1 MSNYRNRKLL
11 DIAHEMPCQADFPH
25 SCFGSVV
32 PSHSNQQIFGRGASY
47 KSHDWA
53 YAAIC
58 SEAHDYIDGRK
69 GGWDK
74 ETKHAEWLRA
84 YIKTQNYLWQNGKVR
99 VA

>member
-1 MSNYRNRKLL
+1 MANYRNRRLL
-11 DIAHEMPCQADFPH
+11 DLAHEMPCQAAFH
-25 SCFGSVV
+25 HLCSGSSV
-32 PSHSNQQIFGRGASY
+32 PCHSNQQAFGRGHSY

-53 YAAIC
+53 FAAC
-58 SEAHDYIDGRK
+58 CGDAHDYIDGRK

-84 YIKTQNYLWQNGKVR
+84 YVKTQEWLWNEGKVR

>member
-1 MSNYRNRKLL
+1 MANYRNRKLL
-11 DIAHEMPCQADFPH
+11 DLAHEMPCQADFAH
-25 SCFGSVV
+25 RCQGQVV
-32 PSHSNQQIFGRGASY
+32 PCHSNQLQFGRGASY

-53 YAAIC
+53 FAACC
-58 SEAHDYIDGRK
+58 SEAHDFLDGRR

-84 YIKTQNYLWQNGKVR
+84 YIKTQNYIWQNGKVR